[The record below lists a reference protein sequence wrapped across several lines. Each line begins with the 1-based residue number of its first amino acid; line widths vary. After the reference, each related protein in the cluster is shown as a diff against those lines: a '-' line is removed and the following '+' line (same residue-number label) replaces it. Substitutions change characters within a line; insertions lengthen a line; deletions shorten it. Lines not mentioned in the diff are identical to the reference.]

1 MANKRDYYEVLGVSK
16 TATSDEVKKAYRN
29 LAKKHHP
36 DMNPNNKKE
45 AEEKFKEIS
54 EAYEVLMDANKRSIY
69 DRYGH
74 EGASQTFRGGGFSW
88 DDFTHFD
95 DLQDVLGN
103 LFGGG
108 SIFGDLF
115 GFQTR
120 SGGARQR
127 RGGDIHIIM
136 RVTLDEIANSTTK
149 QFKVNRLEP
158 CADCSG
164 QGGFDHIECA
174 QCHGQGRVKAQTRS
188 ILGTFTSVQVCERC
202 EGKGHVVKTQCV
214 KCGARG
220 KIKTAR
226 TIEIRVPAG
235 VAHGQY
241 IVLQGE
247 GNYDLGGKGNIIVQF
262 EEKPHEYFERQGD
275 NLYLRVQAP
284 YSKLVAGGSIEIPGL
299 NGGKEKVTIPKAS
312 GAPRVIRVKGKGMP
326 RSGGGHGDL
335 FVEVGLKPLQSGDKS
350 LTSLLD
356 QLKKYE
362 GSVAPQKRE
371 TGE

>member
-1 MANKRDYYEVLGVSK
+1 MPRPG
-16 TATSDEVKKAYRN
+16 TGKAQN
-29 LAKKHHP
+29 
-36 DMNPNNKKE
+36 
-45 AEEKFKEIS
+45 
-54 EAYEVLMDANKRSIY
+54 RSI
-69 DRYGH
+69 
-74 EGASQTFRGGGFSW
+74 
-88 DDFTHFD
+88 
-95 DLQDVLGN
+95 
-103 LFGGG
+103 
-108 SIFGDLF
+108 I
-115 GFQTR
+115 
-120 SGGARQR
+120 
-127 RGGDIHIIM
+127 
-136 RVTLDEIANSTTK
+136 
-149 QFKVNRLEP
+149 
-158 CADCSG
+158 
-164 QGGFDHIECA
+164 
-174 QCHGQGRVKAQTRS
+174 
-188 ILGTFTSVQVCERC
+188 GTFTIVKVCDRC

-220 KIKTAR
+220 KIKAAR

-299 NGGKEKVTIPKAS
+299 NGGKEKITIPKAS

-362 GSVAPQKRE
+362 GPAAPQKRE